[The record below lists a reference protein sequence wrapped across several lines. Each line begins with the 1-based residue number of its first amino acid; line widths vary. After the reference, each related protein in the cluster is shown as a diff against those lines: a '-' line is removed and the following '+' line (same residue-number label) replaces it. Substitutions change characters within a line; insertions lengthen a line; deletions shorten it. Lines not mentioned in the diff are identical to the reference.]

1 MPNED
6 ILDFSE
12 IFVEI
17 TPFNHFLVDS
27 VLKNSLEI
35 KLLDWLDS
43 TDNWDYTETD
53 FYTQYEFSL
62 LNVKIPAELKT
73 LLSAETVDTIKNQ
86 FYKNWKT
93 NSLELVGLT
102 VHKLVDGYKMG
113 VHNDFI
119 GEDES
124 HRFLI
129 QINSGW
135 NEDNGGYLMLFNSM
149 NSEDVSKIIM
159 PLNNTG
165 FGFEISPKSYH
176 AVSKVYDFFRY
187 TLVYTFKEVKQYDA
201 G

>member
-1 MPNED
+1 MHNHD
-6 ILDFSE
+6 ILDFDDIVIE
-12 IFVEI
+12 NK
-17 TPFNHFLVDS
+17 PFNHFLVNS
-27 VLKNSLEI
+27 VLKHGLEI
-35 KLLDWLDS
+35 KLLDWLES
-43 TDNWDYTETD
+43 TDNWDFTETD

-62 LNVKIPAELKT
+62 LNVKIPKELFS
-73 LLSAETVDTIKNQ
+73 LLDPQTINSIKKQ
-86 FYKNWKT
+86 FNI

-102 VHKLVDGYKMG
+102 VHKLIDGYKMG

-119 GEDES
+119 GKDES

-135 NEDNGGYLMLFNSM
+135 IEDNGGYLMLFNSM

-176 AVSKVYDFFRY
+176 AVSTVYNFSRY
-187 TLVYTFKEVKQYDA
+187 TLVYTFKEA
-201 G
+201 